1 MNTIK
6 LQNPIKINGKEVTAL
21 TYDTSRITVAQFC
34 EAEKHKT
41 ASGAIGQVAEIDH
54 AFHLYLAFM
63 AVVATNP
70 DIDVKDLERLRGF
83 DVMQLMKVGQNFLL
97 TGAGGST
104 ESDSDASS
112 ATIREPSEA
121 ASES

>member
-6 LQNPIKINGKEVTAL
+6 LQNPIKINGKEITTL
-21 TYDTSRITVAQFC
+21 TYDTSKLTVAQFC

-63 AVVATNP
+63 AVVAANP
-70 DIDVKDLERLRGF
+70 DIDVKDLERLKGY
-83 DVMQLMKVGQNFLL
+83 DIMQLMKVGQNFLL

-104 ESDSDASS
+104 ESDSGASS
-112 ATIREPSEA
+112 ETTPEPSEA
-121 ASES
+121 ESAS